1 MSSTQTISI
10 KIALVG
16 DANVGKTSLLSRY
29 VDSRFDASITLGV
42 AFMEKTISV
51 NKSTNC
57 TMSLWD
63 LGGSFQALLP
73 IVVESAVA
81 VVFMFDVTRRESLE
95 SIKQWFKDVRALN
108 RTAMPFLVGTKF
120 DLFHHLPE
128 VERNITITLARKYA
142 SAMKAPLVLTSS
154 LESLNVAK
162 LFKLVFLKVFDL
174 TIDLAIVTEGAIVE
188 GFTSSITTSQPPL
201 PLNVEQK

>member
-1 MSSTQTISI
+1 
-10 KIALVG
+10 
-16 DANVGKTSLLSRY
+16 
-29 VDSRFDASITLGV
+29 
-42 AFMEKTISV
+42 
-51 NKSTNC
+51 
-57 TMSLWD
+57 MSLWD